1 MAVLSRD
8 RVIGEAEVRATLG
21 AAVQVAASADIGI
34 EAAVGALVDRLAR
47 EAPDALT
54 NGTLYDRVIAEVER
68 PLIRR
73 MLAHNGKTSLV
84 PRAHSASIATRCA
97 SGWIRWGSI
106 SIRTMRRVHPVTV
119 RSEEHPSELQSL
131 MRISY
136 AVFCLKNKKRN
147 NTNTK

>member
-73 MLAHNGKTSLV
+73 MLAHNGNNQL
-84 PRAHSASIATRCA
+84 
-97 SGWIRWGSI
+97 
-106 SIRTMRRVHPVTV
+106 RTARP
-119 RSEEHPSELQSL
+119 LG
-131 MRISY
+131 I
-136 AVFCLKNKKRN
+136 KRN
-147 NTNTK
+147 TLRKRQIGRTTWRAKV

>member
-21 AAVQVAASADIGI
+21 AAVQDAASADIGI
-34 EAAVGALVDRLAR
+34 EAAVGALVDRPAR

-73 MLAHNGKTSLV
+73 MLARSEV
-84 PRAHSASIATRCA
+84 
-97 SGWIRWGSI
+97 
-106 SIRTMRRVHPVTV
+106 RRVGKGDVSTW
-119 RSEEHPSELQSL
+119 RSWLCPSH
-131 MRISY
+131 
-136 AVFCLKNKKRN
+136 
-147 NTNTK
+147 

>member
-21 AAVQVAASADIGI
+21 AAVQDAASADIGI

-54 NGTLYDRVIAEVER
+54 NGTLNDRVIAEVER
-68 PLIRR
+68 
-73 MLAHNGKTSLV
+73 
-84 PRAHSASIATRCA
+84 
-97 SGWIRWGSI
+97 
-106 SIRTMRRVHPVTV
+106 
-119 RSEEHPSELQSL
+119 SEEHTSELQSL

-136 AVFCLKNKKRN
+136 AVFCLKKKKTK
-147 NTNTK
+147 TNTDEI

>member
-8 RVIGEAEVRATLG
+8 RVIGEAEGRATLG
-21 AAVQVAASADIGI
+21 AAVQDAASADIGI

-73 MLAHNGKTSLV
+73 MLAHNGNNQLRTA
-84 PRAHSASIATRCA
+84 RALGINRNTLRK
-97 SGWIRWGSI
+97 RLD
-106 SIRTMRRVHPVTV
+106 T
-119 RSEEHPSELQSL
+119 RSEEHTSDTTYL

-136 AVFCLKNKKRN
+136 S
-147 NTNTK
+147 